1 MTVSHQTLAPSV
13 EASHNSEIAWGGC
26 HAFRLDFSPLEGI
39 SANFEGK
46 KERGGAGS
54 NRPPFCHKDNT
65 PRVSYRLSYGDR
77 SSTDVRKMCL

>member
-13 EASHNSEIAWGGC
+13 EASHNSEIAWGSC
-26 HAFRLDFSPLEGI
+26 RAFRLDFSPLEGI

-54 NRPPFCHKDNT
+54 NGPPFCHKEYASGVLPT
-65 PRVSYRLSYGDR
+65 ELRRPVS
-77 SSTDVRKMCL
+77 T